1 MPKIKQLS
9 GKDVIKIL
17 QTFGFENYSQKG
29 SHVKMRRMTITGK
42 ETLTIP
48 NHKQLDTGTSKAI
61 FKQACKY
68 IPESELYNYFY
79 NP

>member
-9 GKDVIKIL
+9 GKDIIKIL
-17 QTFGFENYSQKG
+17 QKFDFEIHSQKG
-29 SHVKMRRMTITGK
+29 SHVKLRRITIKGK

-48 NHKQLDTGTSKAI
+48 NHKQLDRGTSQAI
-61 FKQACKY
+61 FKQACQY

-79 NP
+79 

>member
-17 QTFGFENYSQKG
+17 QKFGLENYSQKG
-29 SHVKMRRMTITGK
+29 SHVKMRRITITGK

-48 NHKQLDTGTSKAI
+48 NHAQLDTGTCQAI

-68 IPESELYNYFY
+68 IIELELYEYFY
-79 NP
+79 SK

>member
-9 GKDVIKIL
+9 GKDVIKIM
-17 QTFGFENYSQKG
+17 QKFGFENYSQKG
-29 SHVKMRRMTITGK
+29 SHVKMRRITITGK

-48 NHKQLDTGTSKAI
+48 NHKQLDTGTCQAI

-68 IPESELYNYFY
+68 IPESELYEYFY
-79 NP
+79 SK

>member
-9 GKDVIKIL
+9 GKQVIKIL
-17 QTFGFENYSQKG
+17 QKFGFENYSQKG
-29 SHVKMRRMTITGK
+29 SHVKMRRITAQGK

-48 NHKQLDTGTSKAI
+48 NHKQLDAGTCQAI

-68 IPESELYNYFY
+68 IPKSELHGYFY
-79 NP
+79 G